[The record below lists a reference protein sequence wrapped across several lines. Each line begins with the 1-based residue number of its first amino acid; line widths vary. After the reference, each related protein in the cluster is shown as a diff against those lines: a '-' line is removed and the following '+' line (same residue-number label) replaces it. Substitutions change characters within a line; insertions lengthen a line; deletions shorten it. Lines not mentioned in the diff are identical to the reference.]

1 MKTVLCLAA
10 LALPLIACAQ
20 GQAVWRCGPDGRSYT
35 STPCAE
41 GRAVEVPDARPA
53 EDLQAARERAA
64 RDIRLADQL
73 ARERQA
79 IDARE
84 RGSGLGGFQ
93 TADNAFSRQKQVVLL
108 RRPPARS
115 RLQVIEAAD
124 TWPATAPVS
133 RRKKG

>member
-1 MKTVLCLAA
+1 MKTVFCLAA
-10 LALPLIACAQ
+10 LALPLVACAQ
-20 GQAVWRCGPDGRSYT
+20 GQLVWRCGPDGRSYT

-41 GRAVEVPDARPA
+41 GRVVEVPDARPA
-53 EDLQAARERAA
+53 EDLRAARERAS

-73 ARERQA
+73 GREREA
-79 IDARE
+79 IEARE

-93 TADNAFSRQKQVVLL
+93 TADHAFSRQKKVVW
-108 RRPPARS
+108 RSRPPARS
-115 RLQVIEAAD
+115 RLQVIEAGD